1 VISVV
6 TRARR
11 ADTQRSST
19 GTKISRVNTDYWL
32 FSVGLTLL
40 VLVVAFV

>member
-1 VISVV
+1 M
-6 TRARR
+6 
-11 ADTQRSST
+11 
-19 GTKISRVNTDYWL
+19 KIVNTDYWL

>member
-1 VISVV
+1 MR
-6 TRARR
+6 T
-11 ADTQRSST
+11 TMNL
-19 GTKISRVNTDYWL
+19 VNTDYWL

>member
-1 VISVV
+1 M
-6 TRARR
+6 
-11 ADTQRSST
+11 
-19 GTKISRVNTDYWL
+19 GTTMNLVNTDYWL

>member
-1 VISVV
+1 M
-6 TRARR
+6 
-11 ADTQRSST
+11 
-19 GTKISRVNTDYWL
+19 SRVNTDYWL